1 MNPSDNIERAVEQ
14 LNITTRPQT
23 DRHILDDAFAALE
36 KAVHRKSTDIKF
48 AAQRRTLVIR
58 VSQIA
63 AVAAVIIVFFALF
76 YNSTAANIKFSDIYQ
91 ALGAVENIC
100 ITTFEPPDNE
110 PVRIEWVSQA
120 LNIDMFRIGEQLVL
134 WDIENKAEI
143 TKNVSAGSVRTQ
155 RLSPEMLTKVKQST
169 SQRFGLVPFSSLS
182 GLSGALWSRVENS
195 QAEPDMS
202 GTDIYDLIW
211 PEEDPASGSQKFRKW
226 RIYLDRDTKLPKRA
240 NWYTKLQSEQEYKLE
255 SFSVITYP
263 SRNRLQVLVRSTFP
277 QTATQPREPE
287 YIGTPPPD

>member
-1 MNPSDNIERAVEQ
+1 MNPSDNIEHTVEQ
-14 LNITTRPQT
+14 LNITTRAEA

-36 KAVHRKSTDIKF
+36 KSVHKQSTDIKF
-48 AAQRRTLVIR
+48 AAQRRTLIIR
-58 VSQIA
+58 VAQIA
-63 AVAAVIIVFFALF
+63 AVAAVIIVLFALF
-76 YNSTAANIKFSDIYQ
+76 YDSSAADIKFSDIYQ

-100 ITTFEPPDNE
+100 ITTFVPPDNE
-110 PVRIEWVSQA
+110 PVQIEWVSQA

-155 RLSPEMLTKVKQST
+155 RLSPEMLTKVKQSA

-182 GLSGALWSRVENS
+182 GLSGAIWSRVEDS
-195 QAEPDMS
+195 QVEPDMA

-211 PEEDPASGSQKFRKW
+211 SEEDPASGSRKLRKW
-226 RIYLDRDTKLPKRA
+226 RIYLDKNTRLPKKA
-240 NWYTKLQSEQEYKLE
+240 NWYSKLQSQQEYKLE
-255 SFSVITYP
+255 TFSVITYP
-263 SRNRLQVLVRSTFP
+263 SQSQLQVLVRSTFP